1 MVTTSLVA
9 VRLTR
14 GARNPLS
21 VASTCNLA
29 EALGVVV
36 PIPTCAKEENPE
48 IRNTFFI
55 FFCVIK
61 HQIARKFYLFYLF
74 FLSFY
79 KLKSWE

>member
-1 MVTTSLVA
+1 MVATSLVA

-48 IRNTFFI
+48 IRNTKNTTIGFFI
-55 FFCVIK
+55 FFI
-61 HQIARKFYLFYLF
+61 FYF
-74 FLSFY
+74 
-79 KLKSWE
+79 